1 MNYYQ
6 QHKEERLAY
15 QRQYNTSKRSQYA
28 SYQLSY
34 YHANKEDE
42 QYQESRRRTA
52 QKFYNKKHRETVERR
67 QIKRATA
74 LKSKMLRQLK
84 KKFKKMTFYEELPHV
99 EEIIVPEPV
108 TQPFR
113 DFKIDSRGMYY
124 LEW

>member
-34 YHANKEDE
+34 YHNNKENE
-42 QYQESRRRTA
+42 QYQETRRRA
-52 QKFYNKKHRETVERR
+52 RLKFYNKKHYKTVENR
-67 QIKRATA
+67 QIKKATA
-74 LKSKMLRQLK
+74 LKLKMLKELE
-84 KKFKKMTFYEELPHV
+84 KKFKKMTFYE
-99 EEIIVPEPV
+99 PEPEQEPEPEPLEDV
-108 TQPFR
+108 PFK
-113 DFKIDSRGMYY
+113 DFKINSRGLFY